1 MSASARIPSIIP
13 SIPDGFVVASSKARV
28 WISTRAP
35 EVMGTFGCSVGTTW
49 ETFPMSEEPRFRF
62 VGAPLSGNPSSVS
75 ARR

>member
-1 MSASARIPSIIP
+1 MRARARIPSIIP
-13 SIPDGFVVASSKARV
+13 STPDGCVVASSKARV

-35 EVMGTFGCSVGTTW
+35 EAMGTFGCSVGTIW

-62 VGAPLSGNPSSVS
+62 VGAPLSESPNNAS